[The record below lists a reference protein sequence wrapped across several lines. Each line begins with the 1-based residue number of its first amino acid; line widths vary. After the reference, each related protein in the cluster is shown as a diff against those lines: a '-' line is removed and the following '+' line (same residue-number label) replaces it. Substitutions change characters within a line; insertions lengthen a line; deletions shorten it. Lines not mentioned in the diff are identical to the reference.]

1 MSREEAKIRLDVQ
14 TERVKRQIA
23 GVRNELEALSRKEAS
38 PRVELQTQR
47 ASERL
52 RLLELRL
59 DRLGLK
65 RVQIDVD
72 VKRGALERT
81 AAGIGAVD
89 RGIQGVARGFA
100 GIFEQV
106 PLIGGLLTGALSGA
120 FSIAS
125 SLGEA
130 LGGLVTRGITTLAQS
145 FSQLGLLAGPI
156 GSVVGS
162 VVSLGASLAG
172 LAAVAGGIVIALN
185 ALIGAIVALGGALV
199 ALVASLGAAIAG
211 FAALAVA
218 FGAILI
224 PTLIVGIGLFQRFA
238 AIIKARQA
246 REQELAQA
254 VQQQKT
260 AEEQRSAALENVRQ
274 AEQRL
279 ADTTVAARRAMAQAA
294 IDEQHAELGLEAARN
309 GVQNARLSVLQA
321 RKDLKDLLAQSG
333 VTGRGLERL
342 FKQFSD
348 VHVDPTKLQGVLGG
362 VQQAGGDP
370 SKVDPLQIAQ
380 AIQNVRNAEL
390 GVKQAV
396 EGVGDAHRTALE
408 AERRRTDFARRGLR
422 AYAPYRQALQQV
434 ANAETRLG
442 RAQEKTTPAQRKYER
457 ALHGLSD
464 TEKGTLSRLD
474 ALVKG
479 FTALAKAFSDPVFK
493 ALNDVFDSLKGNA
506 GFLTAALTGVG
517 RAFADVIRAFGRFL
531 LQPGTRNAFT
541 TMAAGAARL
550 VRQLGAHAFISF
562 LQIMTQIAL
571 TALPA
576 VEAAARGVSGWL
588 ARIAGQ
594 PGRIHHA
601 VQTVVDQFRVWADS
615 PGLSPAW

>member
-1 MSREEAKIRLDVQ
+1 MARRNSNILLRVTGDTADAKAALRDIRQDLRRMSREEARIRLDVQ

-125 SLGEA
+125 SLGQA
-130 LGGLVTRGITTLAQS
+130 LGGLVTRGITDAGAVVLPTRRAGGADR
-145 FSQLGLLAGPI
+145 LGRR
-156 GSVVGS
+156 
-162 VVSLGASLAG
+162 LGRQPRR
-172 LAAVAGGIVIALN
+172 VAGRTRRRGRDRDRAQRADRSDRRARRRTGRAGRIARCRHRRLRSARGRLRGDPDPDADRRHRPVP
-185 ALIGAIVALGGALV
+185 ALRGV
-199 ALVASLGAAIAG
+199 
-211 FAALAVA
+211 
-218 FGAILI
+218 
-224 PTLIVGIGLFQRFA
+224 
-238 AIIKARQA
+238 IKARQA

-260 AEEQRSAALENVRQ
+260 AEEQRKAALESVRQ

-279 ADTTVAARRAMAQAA
+279 ADTTVAARKRDGAGG
-294 IDEQHAELGLEAARN
+294 HRRAARRTRPRS
-309 GVQNARLSVLQA
+309 GPQRRPERPPVVLQA
-321 RKDLKDLLAQSG
+321 RKDLKDLLAQTG

-362 VQQAGGDP
+362 VQQAGGDT

-408 AERRRTDFARRGLR
+408 AERKRTDFARRGLR
-422 AYAPYRQALQQV
+422 AYQPYRQALQQV
-434 ANAETRLG
+434 ANAETRLAKRRTRRPQPRPSTSTRCTVSPTPRRAPSAASTDSSRASPTSPRRSRTRSSRRSTTPSIRSRG
-442 RAQEKTTPAQRKYER
+442 RA
-457 ALHGLSD
+457 LSSRVRS
-464 TEKGTLSRLD
+464 TEIG
-474 ALVKG
+474 
-479 FTALAKAFSDPVFK
+479 KAF
-493 ALNDVFDSLKGNA
+493 G
-506 GFLTAALTGVG
+506 
-517 RAFADVIRAFGRFL
+517 DVIRAIGGFL
-531 LQPGTRNAFT
+531 REPATQNGLQD
-541 TMAAGAARL
+541 ARRWCRRPRQNPRRERSRRSCGSCARSPSRRCRPC
-550 VRQLGAHAFISF
+550 VRRR
-562 LQIMTQIAL
+562 
-571 TALPA
+571 P
-576 VEAAARGVSGWL
+576 
-588 ARIAGQ
+588 
-594 PGRIHHA
+594 
-601 VQTVVDQFRVWADS
+601 
-615 PGLSPAW
+615 

>member
-1 MSREEAKIRLDVQ
+1 
-14 TERVKRQIA
+14 
-23 GVRNELEALSRKEAS
+23 
-38 PRVELQTQR
+38 
-47 ASERL
+47 
-52 RLLELRL
+52 
-59 DRLGLK
+59 
-65 RVQIDVD
+65 
-72 VKRGALERT
+72 
-81 AAGIGAVD
+81 
-89 RGIQGVARGFA
+89 
-100 GIFEQV
+100 
-106 PLIGGLLTGALSGA
+106 
-120 FSIAS
+120 
-125 SLGEA
+125 
-130 LGGLVTRGITTLAQS
+130 
-145 FSQLGLLAGPI
+145 
-156 GSVVGS
+156 
-162 VVSLGASLAG
+162 
-172 LAAVAGGIVIALN
+172 
-185 ALIGAIVALGGALV
+185 
-199 ALVASLGAAIAG
+199 
-211 FAALAVA
+211 
-218 FGAILI
+218 
-224 PTLIVGIGLFQRFA
+224 
-238 AIIKARQA
+238 
-246 REQELAQA
+246 
-254 VQQQKT
+254 
-260 AEEQRSAALENVRQ
+260 
-274 AEQRL
+274 
-279 ADTTVAARRAMAQAA
+279 
-294 IDEQHAELGLEAARN
+294 
-309 GVQNARLSVLQA
+309 
-321 RKDLKDLLAQSG
+321 
-333 VTGRGLERL
+333 
-342 FKQFSD
+342 
-348 VHVDPTKLQGVLGG
+348 LQGVLGG

-442 RAQEKTTPAQRKYER
+442 RAQEKTTAAQRKYER

-594 PGRIHHA
+594 PGRIHRA
-601 VQTVVDQFRVWADS
+601 VQTVVGQFRVWAGS
-615 PGLSPAW
+615 PGLSRGW